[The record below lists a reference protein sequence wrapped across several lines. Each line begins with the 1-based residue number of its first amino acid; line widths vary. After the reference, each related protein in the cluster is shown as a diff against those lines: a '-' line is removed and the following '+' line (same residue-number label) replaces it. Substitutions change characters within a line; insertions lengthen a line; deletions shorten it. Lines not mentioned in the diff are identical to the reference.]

1 MRMSVLSSVATL
13 LLAVAPLS
21 ASPSTPATIAK
32 SSTAANTSHAVQAD
46 IDPRYQ
52 PRPYITLQN
61 PTWSKDA
68 VLYQINTRQF
78 TPEGTFRAAQR
89 ELPRLKAL
97 GVDVLWL
104 MPIHPIGEKNRK
116 GTLGSPYSVRDYYGV
131 NPEFGT
137 KDDLKAFI
145 DAAHAQGMRV
155 ILDWV
160 ANHTAW
166 DNPLVEQHPEW
177 YARDWK
183 GDFHPTPWWDWHDII
198 NLDYSHPGLR
208 RYMTDAMTYW
218 VREMGVD
225 GYRCDV
231 AGFVPLD
238 FWENLREE
246 LDAVRPDPAN
256 GVFML
261 AEWESRDLHAR
272 AFDATYAWSWYE
284 AMHRIANGHADV
296 NALYIYY
303 SWNEAFFPRGGM
315 RMTFA
320 SNHDKNA
327 WEGTEFEAFGDALP
341 ATMVLSF
348 VGDGIP
354 MIYNGQEAGY
364 DKRLEFFEK
373 DPIQWRTH
381 ANGALYADL
390 IALRKS
396 TTALHSGRWGAP
408 MIHVPNDRGAAVLSF
423 VRQDADAKVFAVFNL
438 SPQAQ
443 TVRFQQT
450 LFHGRYNAHFGGQSA
465 TLDAS
470 TAMELKPWEYR
481 VYVQRTGA
489 PPRQ

>member
-1 MRMSVLSSVATL
+1 MHARISSVLSRL
-13 LLAVAPLS
+13 LLTLALPLCS
-21 ASPSTPATIAK
+21 LSICAYAADKIMSP
-32 SSTAANTSHAVQAD
+32 NTLNAETD
-46 IDPRYQ
+46 TRYQ
-52 PRPYITLQN
+52 PKPYITLQN
-61 PTWSKDA
+61 PAWSKDA

-97 GVDVLWL
+97 GVDILWL

-116 GTLGSPYSVRDYYGV
+116 GTLGSPYAVRDYYGV

-137 KDDLKAFI
+137 LDDLKAFV

-198 NLDYSHPGLR
+198 NLDYSQPGLR
-208 RYMTDAMTYW
+208 KYMTEAMKYW
-218 VREMGVD
+218 VRDVGID
-225 GYRCDV
+225 GYRADV

-238 FWENLREE
+238 FWENLRQE
-246 LDAVRPDPAN
+246 LDAVKP
-256 GVFML
+256 VFLL

-284 AMHRIANGHADV
+284 AMHRIAQGKADV

-315 RMTFA
+315 RMSFV

-341 ATMVLSF
+341 AAMALGVI
-348 VGDGIP
+348 GDHIP
-354 MIYNGQEAGY
+354 LIYNGQEAGY

-373 DPIQWRTH
+373 DPIQWRSH
-381 ANGALYADL
+381 PNGALYAKL
-390 IALRKS
+390 IALKKS
-396 TTALHSGRWGAP
+396 TTALHNGRWGAP

-423 VRQDADAKVFAVFNL
+423 VRQDDQSKVFAVFNL
-438 SPQAQ
+438 SAQAQ
-443 TVRFQQT
+443 TVRFLQT
-450 LFHGRYNAHFGGQSA
+450 LYHGSYREHVGGA
-465 TLDAS
+465 AARLDAD
-470 TAMELKPWEYR
+470 TALQLAPWEYR
-481 VYVQRTGA
+481 VYVSGEA
-489 PPRQ
+489 G

>member
-1 MRMSVLSSVATL
+1 MRTMTILATACLVLGA
-13 LLAVAPLS
+13 LAAPAHAAPAPQGGAQH
-21 ASPSTPATIAK
+21 ASTQPPSRPDVDER
-32 SSTAANTSHAVQAD
+32 SPDQ
-46 IDPRYQ
+46 DPRYQ
-52 PRPYITLQN
+52 PRPYITLKN

-137 KDDLKAFI
+137 LDDLKAFV

-198 NLDYSHPGLR
+198 NLDYSQPGLR
-208 RYMTDAMTYW
+208 RYMTEAMLYW
-218 VREMGVD
+218 VRDVGID

-238 FWENLREE
+238 FWDNLREE
-246 LDAVRPDPAN
+246 LDAIRPPATN
-256 GVFML
+256 GVFLL

-284 AMHRIANGHADV
+284 AMHRIAKGQADV
-296 NALYIYY
+296 NALYVYY
-303 SWNEAFFPRGGM
+303 SWNEAYFPRGGM
-315 RMTFA
+315 RMSFV

-341 ATMVLSF
+341 AAMALSM
-348 VGDGIP
+348 VGDHIP
-354 MIYNGQEAGY
+354 LIYNGQEAGY

-373 DPIQWRTH
+373 DPIQWRAH
-381 ANGALYADL
+381 ANGALYTRL
-390 IALRKS
+390 IALKRS
-396 TTALHSGRWGAP
+396 TSALHNGHWGAP
-408 MIHVPNDRGAAVLSF
+408 MVHVPNDRGAQVLSF
-423 VRQDADAKVFAVFNL
+423 VRQDETSKVFAVFNF
-438 SPQAQ
+438 SAQPQ

-450 LFHGRYNAHFGGQSA
+450 LYHGDYVEYISGQHA
-465 TLDAS
+465 ALDSS
-470 TAMELKPWEYR
+470 TAMSLQPWEYR
-481 VYVQRTGA
+481 VYRA
-489 PPRQ
+489 R